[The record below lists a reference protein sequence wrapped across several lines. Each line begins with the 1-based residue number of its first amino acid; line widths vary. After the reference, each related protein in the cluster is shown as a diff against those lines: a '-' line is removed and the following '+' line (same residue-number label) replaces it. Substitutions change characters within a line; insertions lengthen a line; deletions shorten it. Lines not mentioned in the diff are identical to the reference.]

1 MSDLM
6 KFFGVVTIAVI
17 IPYAIILGV
26 YFDILPESLE
36 VLFAQ
41 LAVISAAVI
50 IVGGNLLMMYQD
62 IKTGRYKKQS

>member
-6 KFFGVVTIAVI
+6 KFFGVLTIAVL
-17 IPYAIILGV
+17 IPYAIIWGV

-36 VLFAQ
+36 VLFSQ
-41 LAVISAAVI
+41 LAVISAVVI
-50 IVGGNLLMMYQD
+50 IAGGNLLLMYQD

>member
-6 KFFGVVTIAVI
+6 KFFGVVTIAVL

-36 VLFAQ
+36 VLFSQ
-41 LAVISAAVI
+41 LAVLSAVVI
-50 IVGGNLLMMYQD
+50 IVGGNLLLMYQD
-62 IKTGRYKKQS
+62 VKTGRYKNHS

>member
-6 KFFGVVTIAVI
+6 KFFGVVAIAVL

-26 YFDILPESLE
+26 YFDFLPESLE
-36 VLFAQ
+36 VLFSQ
-41 LAVISAAVI
+41 LAVIAAVVI
-50 IVGGNLLMMYQD
+50 IVGGNLLMIYQD